1 MKKII
6 RNRKKDIY
14 AYVGIFL
21 SIIIAF
27 FITYSIGIEDNVP
40 MIEIDCTDRENF
52 LDEQMMLREVICD
65 DADLYYLD
73 CFLTE
78 MFAKKN
84 E

>member
-1 MKKII
+1 
-6 RNRKKDIY
+6 
-14 AYVGIFL
+14 
-21 SIIIAF
+21 
-27 FITYSIGIEDNVP
+27 

-52 LDEQMMLREVICD
+52 LDVQMMLREVICD

-73 CFLTE
+73 CFFTE

>member
-1 MKKII
+1 
-6 RNRKKDIY
+6 
-14 AYVGIFL
+14 
-21 SIIIAF
+21 
-27 FITYSIGIEDNVP
+27 

-78 MFAKKN
+78 MFAQKN

>member
-1 MKKII
+1 
-6 RNRKKDIY
+6 
-14 AYVGIFL
+14 
-21 SIIIAF
+21 
-27 FITYSIGIEDNVP
+27 
-40 MIEIDCTDRENF
+40 MIEIDCTNRENLT